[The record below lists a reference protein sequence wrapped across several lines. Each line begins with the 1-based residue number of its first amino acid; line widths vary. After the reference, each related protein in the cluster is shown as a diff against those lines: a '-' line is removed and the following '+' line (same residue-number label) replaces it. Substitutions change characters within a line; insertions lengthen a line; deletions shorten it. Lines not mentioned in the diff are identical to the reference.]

1 MQEYKQYVQAIN
13 KIYECLNI
21 MKAKWD
27 DQDNHNY
34 IESIEE
40 YKQIVIKYAEAFKV
54 AIAPKKTEAEE

>member
-1 MQEYKQYVQAIN
+1 MEDYKKYVQAVN
-13 KIYECLNI
+13 KIYEYLNI

-40 YKQIVIKYAEAFKV
+40 YKPIVIKYADDFK
-54 AIAPKKTEAEE
+54 KESKEEKLW